1 MLKKWLASRLKG
13 NTDAELVTD
22 SDEGMLPGLN
32 LKEVLDAHEA
42 WKNKLEM
49 ELSGV
54 SSEPVDANIV
64 ASDCHCVLGK
74 WLHGKGKKDYSKLP
88 EYKPAL
94 DAHADFHLAAAEVVI
109 QHQSNH
115 TEQAKQL
122 LKTRFK
128 LASNDN
134 QLELVRLFTA
144 AKERR

>member
-1 MLKKWLASRLKG
+1 MLRSWLKRRLKG
-13 NTDAELVTD
+13 ITNEKLVID
-22 SDEGMLPGLN
+22 PDEETLSGLN

-42 WKNKLEM
+42 WKDKLEK

-54 SSEPVDANIV
+54 SDEPIDADII
-64 ASDCHCVLGK
+64 ASDCQCILGK

-94 DAHADFHLAAAEVVI
+94 NAHANFHKAAAEVVI
-109 QHQSNH
+109 QHQANN
-115 TEQAKQL
+115 TKQAKQL
-122 LKTRFK
+122 LRTSFRT
-128 LASNDN
+128 ASNDN

>member
-1 MLKKWLASRLKG
+1 MLKKWLTSRLKG
-13 NTDAELVTD
+13 NADAELVID
-22 SDEGMLPGLN
+22 PDEEMLSGLN

-42 WKNKLEM
+42 WKDKLEM

-54 SSEPVDANIV
+54 SSEPIDANIV

-88 EYKPAL
+88 EYKLAL
-94 DAHADFHLAAAEVVI
+94 DAHADFHQAAAEVVI

-144 AKERR
+144 AKEK

>member
-1 MLKKWLASRLKG
+1 MLRSWLKRRLKG
-13 NTDAELVTD
+13 ITNEKLVIG
-22 SDEGMLPGLN
+22 SDEETLSGLN

-42 WKNKLEM
+42 WKDKLEK

-54 SSEPVDANIV
+54 SDEPIDADII
-64 ASDCHCVLGK
+64 ASDCQCILGK
-74 WLHGKGKKDYSKLP
+74 WLYGKGKKDYSKLP

-94 DAHADFHLAAAEVVI
+94 NAHADFHKAAAEVVI
-109 QHQSNH
+109 QHQANN

-122 LKTRFK
+122 LRTSFRT
-128 LASNDN
+128 ASNDN

>member
-1 MLKKWLASRLKG
+1 MLRSWLKRRLKG
-13 NTDAELVTD
+13 ITNEKLVID
-22 SDEGMLPGLN
+22 PDEETLSGLN

-42 WKNKLEM
+42 WKDKLEK

-54 SSEPVDANIV
+54 SDEPIDADII
-64 ASDCHCVLGK
+64 ASDCQCILGK

-94 DAHADFHLAAAEVVI
+94 NAHADFHKAAADVVI
-109 QHQSNH
+109 QHQANN

-122 LKTRFK
+122 LRTSFRT
-128 LASNDN
+128 ASNDN

>member
-13 NTDAELVTD
+13 NADVELVID
-22 SDEGMLPGLN
+22 PNEGTLPGLN
-32 LKEVLDAHEA
+32 LKEVLDAHEE

-54 SSEPVDANIV
+54 SSEPIDANIV

-74 WLHGKGKKDYSKLP
+74 WLHGKAKKDYSKLP

-94 DAHADFHLAAAEVVI
+94 DAHASFHRAAAEVVI